1 MIITFGKFKGHET
14 TEVAKTTT
22 GRSYLAWG
30 AANLEN
36 PKWRKEFQSALDTV
50 SASAIDINREAS
62 DIAAT
67 GDIDAEDAYKLAQ
80 DVVADAVVDEARSA
94 AIDAA
99 KAEFRQAL
107 EAAGVSRGFDQ
118 LSRAVL
124 YHGIE
129 EFGEMEKFGRVKFT
143 DQAKRNSVWQ
153 AAIVFDGRLEN
164 IWNLY
169 R

>member
-1 MIITFGKFKGHET
+1 MEP

-30 AANLEN
+30 AANLES

-50 SASAIDINREAS
+50 SASEIDINREAS

-80 DVVADAVVDEARSA
+80 DVVADAVADEARSK
-94 AIDAA
+94 AIEAA

-107 EAAGVSRGFDQ
+107 EAAGVSRAGVNF
-118 LSRAVL
+118 LPGAL
-124 YHGIE
+124 MAGIE
-129 EFGEMEKFGRVKFT
+129 ELALFEKFGRIKFT

>member
-1 MIITFGKFKGHET
+1 MQITFGKFRGTQT
-14 TEVAKTTT
+14 TEVAKTTA

-30 AANLEN
+30 AANLES
-36 PKWRKEFQSALDTV
+36 PKWRREFQAALDTV
-50 SASAIDINREAS
+50 SVSEIDLNREAR
-62 DIAAT
+62 DILAT

-94 AIDAA
+94 AIDEA

-107 EAAGVSRGFDQ
+107 EVAGVSRGFDQ

-129 EFGEMEKFGRVKFT
+129 EFGEMEKFGRIKFT
-143 DQAKRNSVWQ
+143 DRAKRNSVWQ